1 MKIEIIEDRIQE
13 TTHFNNQSF
22 NDLPNMFDQVMEIIN
37 HLKLDKIE
45 NKIKYTEVAALFNT
59 LFENP
64 LFEIRYVGFPR
75 KPETL
80 GDIYKDLNIN
90 LDSINLA
97 LASIERS
104 VVQIDQIIVNE
115 KDDTL
120 LVVRMNASILNI
132 QITMK

>member
-13 TTHFNNQSF
+13 TTPFNNPNF

-45 NKIKYTEVAALFNT
+45 NKINDTEVVTLVNT
-59 LFENP
+59 

-90 LDSINLA
+90 LESINLA
-97 LASIERS
+97 LASIEQS
-104 VVQIDQIIVNE
+104 VIQIDRIIVNE

-120 LVVRMNASILNI
+120 LVARIDASILNI

>member
-13 TTHFNNQSF
+13 TIPFNNQSF
-22 NDLPNMFDQVMEIIN
+22 NDLPNMFDQVIETIN

-59 LFENP
+59 LFE
-64 LFEIRYVGFPR
+64 IRYVGFPR

-80 GDIYKDLNIN
+80 RDIYKDLNIN